1 MKKVVMLIIT
11 LILINPITVF
21 GYEDKAYKISIPDT
35 YQKDEKSNT
44 WTKED
49 DKKSTTIIIEVENN
63 SSNIDFSEYTN
74 DKITKNKYLD
84 QLKSSFVKL
93 KDNVNISA
101 SNIEVVD
108 INGFNAIKV
117 NVNSSFKVEDK
128 YDSSI
133 YQTQYILASQ
143 NYIYYIIISSSD
155 ADNLNSTEIDS
166 MVKSLQIKDELP
178 KKDDSLTK
186 YYLTLAIILSLGVL
200 VLVCSRRKKWFFL
213 FFDKKIKIQWL

>member
-44 WTKED
+44 WTKKD
-49 DKKSTTIIIEVENN
+49 GKKSTTIIIEVENN

-101 SNIEVVD
+101 SNIEVVN

-186 YYLTLAIILSLGVL
+186 YYLTLAIIVSLGVL
-200 VLVCSRRKKWFFL
+200 VLVCSRRKK
-213 FFDKKIKIQWL
+213 

>member
-1 MKKVVMLIIT
+1 MLIIT

-21 GYEDKAYKISIPDT
+21 GYEGKAYKISIPDT

-143 NYIYYIIISSSD
+143 KYIYYIIISSSD

-186 YYLTLAIILSLGVL
+186 YYLTLAIIVSLGVL
-200 VLVCSRRKKWFFL
+200 VLVCSRRKK
-213 FFDKKIKIQWL
+213 

>member
-21 GYEDKAYKISIPDT
+21 GYDDKSYNISIPDT

-200 VLVCSRRKKWFFL
+200 VLVCSRRKK
-213 FFDKKIKIQWL
+213 

>member
-200 VLVCSRRKKWFFL
+200 VLVCSRRKK
-213 FFDKKIKIQWL
+213 

>member
-143 NYIYYIIISSSD
+143 KYIYYIIISSSD

-186 YYLTLAIILSLGVL
+186 YYLTLAIIVSLGVL
-200 VLVCSRRKKWFFL
+200 VLVCSRRKK
-213 FFDKKIKIQWL
+213 

>member
-21 GYEDKAYKISIPDT
+21 GYEDKTYKINIPEA

-44 WTKED
+44 WTKKD

-186 YYLTLAIILSLGVL
+186 YYLTLAIIVSLGVL
-200 VLVCSRRKKWFFL
+200 VLVCSRRKK
-213 FFDKKIKIQWL
+213 

>member
-44 WTKED
+44 WTKKD

-128 YDSSI
+128 YDSSV

-143 NYIYYIIISSSD
+143 KYIYYIIISSSD

-186 YYLTLAIILSLGVL
+186 YYLTLAIIVSLGVL
-200 VLVCSRRKKWFFL
+200 VLVCSRRKK
-213 FFDKKIKIQWL
+213 

>member
-1 MKKVVMLIIT
+1 MLIIT

-21 GYEDKAYKISIPDT
+21 GYEDKTYKINIPEA

-44 WTKED
+44 WTKKD

-93 KDNVNISA
+93 KDNVDISA
-101 SNIEVVD
+101 SNIEVIN

-186 YYLTLAIILSLGVL
+186 YYLTLAIIVSLGVL
-200 VLVCSRRKKWFFL
+200 VLVCSRRKK
-213 FFDKKIKIQWL
+213 

>member
-21 GYEDKAYKISIPDT
+21 GYEDKTYKINIPEA

-44 WTKED
+44 WTKKD

-84 QLKSSFVKL
+84 QLKSSFIKL

-101 SNIEVVD
+101 SNIEVIN

-186 YYLTLAIILSLGVL
+186 YYLTLAIIVSLGVL
-200 VLVCSRRKKWFFL
+200 VLVCSRRKK
-213 FFDKKIKIQWL
+213 

>member
-44 WTKED
+44 WTKKD

-186 YYLTLAIILSLGVL
+186 YYLTLAIIVSLGVL
-200 VLVCSRRKKWFFL
+200 VLVCSRRKK
-213 FFDKKIKIQWL
+213 

>member
-21 GYEDKAYKISIPDT
+21 GYEDKTYKINIPGA

-44 WTKED
+44 WTKKD

-101 SNIEVVD
+101 SNIEVIN

-186 YYLTLAIILSLGVL
+186 YYLTLAIIVSLGVL
-200 VLVCSRRKKWFFL
+200 VLVCSRRKK
-213 FFDKKIKIQWL
+213 

>member
-21 GYEDKAYKISIPDT
+21 GYEGKAYKISIPDT

-143 NYIYYIIISSSD
+143 KYIYYIIISSSD

-186 YYLTLAIILSLGVL
+186 YYLTLAIIVSLGVL
-200 VLVCSRRKKWFFL
+200 VLVCSRRKK
-213 FFDKKIKIQWL
+213 

>member
-21 GYEDKAYKISIPDT
+21 GYEDKTYKINIPEA

-44 WTKED
+44 WTKKD

-101 SNIEVVD
+101 SNIEVIN

-186 YYLTLAIILSLGVL
+186 YYLTLAIIVSLGVL
-200 VLVCSRRKKWFFL
+200 VLVCSRRKK
-213 FFDKKIKIQWL
+213 